1 MLTTVLFDMGGTL
14 EDIWYNSDTQKQVC
28 QKLLEGKGAW
38 RVHGGGFAGT
48 VQAYVPLESLE
59 EFRGAM
65 EQVFG
70 EGTCYTLSVR
80 QAGGTRVTL

>member
-1 MLTTVLFDMGGTL
+1 MGL
-14 EDIWYNSDTQKQVC
+14 ALC